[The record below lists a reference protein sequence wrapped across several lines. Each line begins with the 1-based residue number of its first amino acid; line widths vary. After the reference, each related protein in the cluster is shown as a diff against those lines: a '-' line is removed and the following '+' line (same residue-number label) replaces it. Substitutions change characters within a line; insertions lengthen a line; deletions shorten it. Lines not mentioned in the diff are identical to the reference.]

1 MWKAKPPTIL
11 FEAANP
17 RHAHEWTLFEHVKVP
32 DDKVLCPGMIE
43 PQSNYVEHP
52 QLVAQR
58 LERYARL
65 VGRERVMAGVDCG
78 FSVHVGLQ
86 GIDPDVAWAKLRAL
100 AEGAEIASERLWR

>member
-1 MWKAKPPTIL
+1 M
-11 FEAANP
+11 
-17 RHAHEWTLFEHVKVP
+17 FEHVKVP

-58 LERYARL
+58 IERYARL

>member
-1 MWKAKPPTIL
+1 M
-11 FEAANP
+11 
-17 RHAHEWTLFEHVKVP
+17 FEHLQIP

-58 LERYARL
+58 IERYARL

-100 AEGAEIASERLWR
+100 AEGA